1 MYSRNKV
8 RRAVTA
14 ALLLIMV
21 LVTATL
27 ITPRLMG
34 NDAGIPPPPSGAGA
48 GTPAQTSSSGCQG
61 SNTASE
67 TPPPIGTPATP
78 SGAGA
83 PQPPPPPVPSKAMLK
98 DEALREL
105 WHAYREYN
113 VTLELLSYASSK
125 GVQVGSD
132 AQYFKA
138 LAEDL
143 YNKALTAYSSGDYM
157 VAKSYARLSVE
168 SMHSLRDIIT
178 YELSVKGIAPPPPTS
193 PEGPP
198 PPP

>member
-1 MYSRNKV
+1 MQEYLHHLVERV
-8 RRAVTA
+8 RAPPPKPQAAGVRAVTQ
-14 ALLLIMV
+14 
-21 LVTATL
+21 
-27 ITPRLMG
+27 RRKR
-34 NDAGIPPPPSGAGA
+34 
-48 GTPAQTSSSGCQG
+48 
-61 SNTASE
+61 
-67 TPPPIGTPATP
+67 PPPIGTPATP

-125 GVQVGSD
+125 GVQVGSN
-132 AQYFKA
+132 AQYFKV

-143 YNKALTAYSSGDYM
+143 YNKALTAYSSGNYM